1 MKLSKYNH
9 DWVDIDKRMYRLSLR
24 AFRIMKKVLRMNVNI
39 HSACNINDGS
49 IFVFN
54 HFSRIET
61 FIPQYL
67 IHEENGS
74 YCYSVGS
81 GEFFKNDGIL
91 SSYLTKLGVVPH
103 DHPRLFSI
111 LAKQILHG
119 HKVVIFPEGGMVKD
133 HRVVDDEGHYNM
145 LCQTTMK
152 VRKQHTGAAVLS
164 HGLEVFKF
172 IVRNA
177 HRDMDMDRLLM
188 WQKELDFH
196 SLDELL
202 AAVEIPTNIV
212 ASNITFYPLRATDNV
227 LLKAVEYISNGLTL
241 RQTEELIV
249 EGNLITKDTDMDV
262 VMSKVISTS
271 GIWHSWKSSLTET
284 FTDSIKSLDDVF
296 SIGSVDKSWKGEML
310 HKHLIKCSNVTRD
323 FYTKSIYS
331 YVTINLSHLTSCLLM
346 YRFKQNISFVNKKT
360 LYKELYLTLKT
371 LQHKSGVRLHDGLMR
386 PNIYG
391 DILNGNNVNMI
402 KYIDSLE
409 KQGLLII
416 GGDVIYLS
424 GNFDS
429 GVDPLTVRVENLL
442 VVYYNEVQPVSIV
455 GKVINKIVE
464 SVDTISNKDI
474 AMHLLDD
481 QQLSYEYDKNMYIND
496 KYNSKFDGIN
506 SSDNKPFIL
515 FPKKSN
521 GIVVLLI
528 HGLLSSPYEVRGF
541 GEYLCGIGY
550 IVVGA
555 RIVGHGTSPYDL
567 LSYSYEDW
575 IKSVYEYFQITSM
588 LSENIVIVGFSTGG
602 LIALR
607 EEFSSDYRVKSVVV
621 ISAPFFYT
629 DFRVKFAPLVHYVNR
644 VVGLVIGN
652 NGVKPFFK
660 NIPENEHINYWLVP
674 TRSIY
679 EIGKL
684 VKSVK
689 KCLCD
694 VTIPMLVI
702 YSKDDT
708 LVSVDGADYIYNNIS
723 SVDKE
728 MHIIGSDC
736 HGILYNNSDLIW
748 ERISMFI
755 EKRLDI

>member
-1 MKLSKYNH
+1 
-9 DWVDIDKRMYRLSLR
+9 
-24 AFRIMKKVLRMNVNI
+24 
-39 HSACNINDGS
+39 
-49 IFVFN
+49 
-54 HFSRIET
+54 
-61 FIPQYL
+61 
-67 IHEENGS
+67 
-74 YCYSVGS
+74 
-81 GEFFKNDGIL
+81 
-91 SSYLTKLGVVPH
+91 
-103 DHPRLFSI
+103 
-111 LAKQILHG
+111 
-119 HKVVIFPEGGMVKD
+119 
-133 HRVVDDEGHYNM
+133 
-145 LCQTTMK
+145 
-152 VRKQHTGAAVLS
+152 
-164 HGLEVFKF
+164 
-172 IVRNA
+172 
-177 HRDMDMDRLLM
+177 
-188 WQKELDFH
+188 
-196 SLDELL
+196 
-202 AAVEIPTNIV
+202 
-212 ASNITFYPLRATDNV
+212 
-227 LLKAVEYISNGLTL
+227 
-241 RQTEELIV
+241 
-249 EGNLITKDTDMDV
+249 
-262 VMSKVISTS
+262 
-271 GIWHSWKSSLTET
+271 
-284 FTDSIKSLDDVF
+284 
-296 SIGSVDKSWKGEML
+296 
-310 HKHLIKCSNVTRD
+310 
-323 FYTKSIYS
+323 
-331 YVTINLSHLTSCLLM
+331 M
-346 YRFKQNISFVNKKT
+346 YRFKKNISFVNKKT

-371 LQHKSGVRLHDGLMR
+371 LQHKSEVRLHDGLIH

-424 GNFDS
+424 GKFDS

-481 QQLSYEYDKNMYIND
+481 QQLSYEYDKNIYIND

-515 FPKKSN
+515 IPKKSN
-521 GIVVLLI
+521 GIAVLLI
-528 HGLLSSPYEVRGF
+528 HGLLSSPYEVKGF

-550 IVVGA
+550 IVVAA

-567 LSYSYEDW
+567 LLYSYEDW

-629 DFRVKFAPLVHYVNR
+629 DLRVKFAPLVHYVNK
-644 VVGLVIGN
+644 VVGLLTSG

-689 KCLCD
+689 KSLCD
-694 VTIPMLVI
+694 ITTPMLI
-702 YSKDDT
+702 IFSKDDV
-708 LVSVDGADYIYNNIS
+708 LVSVDGGDYIYNSIS
-723 SVDKE
+723 SLDKE